1 MTTGGS
7 ARLRDMGAAR
17 VLDADRLEAEPPG
30 REHQPE
36 RLARRGRAAR
46 PRRYRGERAACGGV
60 CRWRRCRQD
69 AEPTADGP
77 RQGHGAGGVAP
88 ECAAGPQP
96 YPVTTL
102 PGIVWF
108 MRRSAPRARVW
119 LCAGMAPRARGHRPL
134 TRPPAPWGP
143 GVLGCWG
150 VGAGWPGR
158 RSPWRRARHLRP
170 RDPVA
175 HHRRQGTELTGVFIS
190 EGPAINPGD
199 RRGHRRLG
207 ARQRPRWRG
216 WWRPA
221 RQRQGWPGGP
231 MVLRRVRAG
240 ARWRCHDHRAYEH
253 HQQHGQQ
260 Y

>member
-1 MTTGGS
+1 MRAGERAERGRRAGAPSQRGS
-7 ARLRDMGAAR
+7 ARTA
-17 VLDADRLEAEPPG
+17 
-30 REHQPE
+30 
-36 RLARRGRAAR
+36 RAASGVRR
-46 PRRYRGERAACGGV
+46 PTPAPGGAQVRAGSQRRV
-60 CRWRRCRQD
+60 CRWRRCRQG
-69 AEPTADGP
+69 AEPMADGP
-77 RQGHGAGGVAP
+77 RQGHGAGGGWLLSAP
-88 ECAAGPQP
+88 AGPQP

-108 MRRSAPRARVW
+108 MRRSAPRARVC

-143 GVLGCWG
+143 GVLGWWG

-158 RSPWRRARHLRP
+158 RSPRRRAGHLRP

-175 HHRRQGTELTGVFIS
+175 HHRRQGTKLTGVFIS

>member
-1 MTTGGS
+1 MRAGE
-7 ARLRDMGAAR
+7 R
-17 VLDADRLEAEPPG
+17 AE
-30 REHQPE
+30 
-36 RLARRGRAAR
+36 RGRRAGSTVSAWRRQDGPCGIRSPAANAGAPGGGFR
-46 PRRYRGERAACGGV
+46 CALAACGG
-60 CRWRRCRQD
+60 C
-69 AEPTADGP
+69 
-77 RQGHGAGGVAP
+77 AGGGDADRVLSQWLTARARGTEPGGWLLSAP
-88 ECAAGPQP
+88 AGPQP

-108 MRRSAPRARVW
+108 MRRSAPRARVC

-158 RSPWRRARHLRP
+158 RSPRRCAGHLRP

-175 HHRRQGTELTGVFIS
+175 HHRRQGTKLTGVFIS

-207 ARQRPRWRG
+207 ARQRPRWSG